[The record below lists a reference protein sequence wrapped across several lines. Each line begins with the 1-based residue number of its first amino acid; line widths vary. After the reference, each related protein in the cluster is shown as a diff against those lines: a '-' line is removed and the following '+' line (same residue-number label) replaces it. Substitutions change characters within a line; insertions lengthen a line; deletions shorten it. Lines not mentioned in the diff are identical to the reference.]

1 MNKTK
6 IDANEKVTYN
16 ENQIETINRKIP
28 KLFSIYRINKYFFQR
43 QNEKKYYKKLY

>member
-6 IDANEKVTYN
+6 IDVNEKVTYN
-16 ENQIETINRKIP
+16 ENRIETINRKIQ

-43 QNEKKYYKKLY
+43 QNEKRIL